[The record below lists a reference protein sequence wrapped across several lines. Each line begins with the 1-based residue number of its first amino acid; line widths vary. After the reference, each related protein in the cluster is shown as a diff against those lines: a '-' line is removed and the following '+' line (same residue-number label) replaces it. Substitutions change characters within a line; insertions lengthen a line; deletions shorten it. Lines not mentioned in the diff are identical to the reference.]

1 MRCVP
6 VSKIVA
12 TKKFNATKYELES
25 NIARLLPGT
34 TRATVL
40 GTTSN
45 VDGEVSE
52 HDAELEKL
60 GKKQFDM
67 DTMHVFER
75 KCFTM
80 ATDALKKVIEF

>member
-1 MRCVP
+1 MSWNQTSQDCCLGRHGP
-6 VSKIVA
+6 L
-12 TKKFNATKYELES
+12 FW
-25 NIARLLPGT
+25 
-34 TRATVL
+34 

-52 HDAELEKL
+52 HDAEPEKL

-80 ATDALKKVIEF
+80 ATDALKKVIEFRTLVSVENQLEK